1 MGLPP
6 GQRLP
11 ILNELY
17 NENAPV
23 YRQKQLQ
30 RREDEGN
37 GLRINHV
44 KRNIQLSAKINKI
57 RDIQLFYRNYVRA
70 EETDEIKKFKF
81 EQDIVQRQISVH
93 QLERWEDFKMRRQI
107 VLDQFVKVRR
117 KILMVK
123 TIIYHVAQQ
132 QMVHLY
138 SERYQKQLA
147 RRRSQRMQIFCYLK
161 VAAWI
166 RRRSKR

>member
-17 NENAPV
+17 NEHAPA
-23 YRQKQLQ
+23 YRQKLLQ
-30 RREDEGN
+30 QREDEGN
-37 GLRINHV
+37 NLRINHV

-93 QLERWEDFKMRRQI
+93 QLERWEDFK
-107 VLDQFVKVRR
+107 VRR
-117 KILMVK
+117 
-123 TIIYHVAQQ
+123 
-132 QMVHLY
+132 
-138 SERYQKQLA
+138 
-147 RRRSQRMQIFCYLK
+147 
-161 VAAWI
+161 
-166 RRRSKR
+166 